1 MQHPDEGKIHAWIDG
16 ELPADEAS
24 ALEAHAGTCAECAAA
39 IAEARGL
46 VAASS
51 RIVNALDVVPGGVI
65 PATAPRRSAWYMST
79 QVRAAAA
86 VLLVA
91 GASAVLLR
99 DGVRPDATMARL
111 QSEAPAVAVSPVEAE
126 RDDAVA
132 ADAAASASP
141 ELPAAKRAVSGAG
154 AQSID
159 ETRLKE
165 TTAASSGTKVGA
177 GRGAAEP
184 LVKQRASSTTE
195 AALDQPVTA
204 ALAAGERSEKGRGG
218 ALNAAPAPPAPT
230 VAQKPAAETQSMAP
244 PNASE
249 RRAAQSLPNVDT
261 SRRFMERRTDGRIRL
276 SVAATVIEPRK
287 LKTEIRD
294 GATRTVYEI
303 SPGGTQVTLIERA
316 APLTLSGKVADA
328 TIAVPGAAAAPTA
341 QPSAPPPPP
350 VVRAPT
356 RTAAPALSAAPLA
369 ATLTP
374 LDSITWFHV
383 ASRRSFVLVGPLSKE
398 ILEQI
403 KQGLPPDKR

>member
-1 MQHPDEGKIHAWIDG
+1 MQHPDEGTIHAWIDG
-16 ELPADEAS
+16 ELTADEAS

-65 PATAPRRSAWYMST
+65 PATAPRRRPWYMTT

-126 RDDAVA
+126 RDNAVA
-132 ADAAASASP
+132 VDAAAPANP
-141 ELPAAKRAVSGAG
+141 ELAAARGAVSGAG
-154 AQSID
+154 TQSMD

-165 TTAASSGTKVGA
+165 TTTASSAKVGA
-177 GRGAAEP
+177 GRGVAEP
-184 LVKQRASSTTE
+184 LAKQRASATPE

-204 ALAAGERSEKGRGG
+204 ALAAGERSEKARDE
-218 ALNAAPAPPAPT
+218 ALNPAPASPAPT
-230 VAQKPAAETQSMAP
+230 VAQKAAAETQSMAP

-249 RRAAQSLPNVDT
+249 RRAARSLSNADS
-261 SRRFMERRTDGRIRL
+261 SRGFLDRRADGRISL
-276 SVAATVIEPRK
+276 SAAATVIEPRK

-328 TIAVPGAAAAPTA
+328 AIAVPGAAAAPTA

-350 VVRAPT
+350 VIRAPT